1 MPADFTIPDIMAT
14 VNTHRLPYRLADQ
27 SGRTWLITGA
37 TNGIGREAAR
47 AASQA
52 GARVI
57 ITARNAERGEALRAE
72 LGNAAVLRVDFADL
86 GSIAA
91 GAAALAEPVDVLINN
106 AGTISPA
113 RAETVDGHELLIGT
127 NFLGPFAFTNLIME
141 HVRDRVVI
149 VASGAHRRGRIDRAD
164 PQFRRRRYGV
174 TQAYAQSKLA
184 DLLWGFELER
194 RLRSSD
200 DPRLSGV
207 DVQLAHPGWALTNL
221 QNATKNRRVNAAI
234 TQACT
239 LFAQTAEQGA
249 EPLLFA
255 ATEDL
260 PRGSY
265 VGPGGRTE
273 LKGTPTLVGRAA
285 AATDR
290 DTARWLWTYAA
301 DLTGTDLP
309 AGSS

>member
-149 VASGAHRRGRIDRAD
+149 VAAGLTGPTPS
-164 PQFRRRRYGV
+164 F
-174 TQAYAQSKLA
+174 
-184 DLLWGFELER
+184 
-194 RLRSSD
+194 D
-200 DPRLSGV
+200 D
-207 DVQLAHPGWALTNL
+207 
-221 QNATKNRRVNAAI
+221 
-234 TQACT
+234 
-239 LFAQTAEQGA
+239 
-249 EPLLFA
+249 A
-255 ATEDL
+255 ATGS
-260 PRGSY
+260 PR
-265 VGPGGRTE
+265 
-273 LKGTPTLVGRAA
+273 PTLNRNSPTYCGDSSWSGGCVRATTRA
-285 AATDR
+285 C
-290 DTARWLWTYAA
+290 
-301 DLTGTDLP
+301 P
-309 AGSS
+309 ASTSSWPTPDGP